1 MIALAAAA
9 LTGVAITIYLVIGS
23 AIDWHKS
30 RRQSQRDEAMRVLTE
45 SAFLD
50 HDSAAEAL
58 RELRGVPSKVI
69 WNLAL
74 TVPLHFDDHLSRRI
88 LHVIGGTGAR
98 RRIERL
104 AKSRFWF
111 RRVQAARL
119 AHVLPAN
126 ERAAVDRLLIDPS
139 ATVQSATIESFG
151 TDQVAQHARAILEHL
166 GHSNQSVR
174 FTAQQAL
181 LRSDGRI
188 TEPLREWLASAG
200 GKQAQFGLE
209 VAANL
214 NDPRLV
220 HAISSFAGSP
230 DPTIRRLVAR
240 ATPDGIEQAELGFF
254 ETLLND
260 SDPLVR
266 ATAIDSSV
274 KIDADWLLPRV
285 AEALTDSSWRV
296 RRTAGRALADSG
308 ALGDLFLRAAL
319 DSPDPFAADTARQ
332 FLEMRGRMEQ
342 LDMADQFFDGSAQ
355 ELDSLTAWAHR

>member
-1 MIALAAAA
+1 MIALNAAAI
-9 LTGVAITIYLVIGS
+9 TGAVMAMYLVIGS
-23 AIDWHKS
+23 TIDWHK
-30 RRQSQRDEAMRVLTE
+30 RRRKSQRDEAMRILTE
-45 SAFLD
+45 STFLD
-50 HDSAAEAL
+50 HDGAAEAL

-88 LHVIGGTGAR
+88 LHIIGGTGAR

-104 AKSRFWF
+104 ARSPFWF

-119 AHVLPAN
+119 AHVLPDH
-126 ERAAVDRLLIDPS
+126 ERPAVDRLLTDSS
-139 ATVQSATIESFG
+139 ASVQSATIESFG
-151 TDQVAQHARAILEHL
+151 SDQVAQHATAILKHL
-166 GHSNQSVR
+166 GHPNQSVR

-181 LRSDGRI
+181 LRGDGRL
-188 TEPLREWLASAG
+188 TEPLRDWLADATG
-200 GKQAQFGLE
+200 EAAQFGLE

-220 HAISSFAGSP
+220 HAISEFSTSL
-230 DPTIRRLVAR
+230 DPTVRRLVAR
-240 ATPDGIEQAELGFF
+240 ATPAGLQQAHLGFF
-254 ETLLND
+254 EALLD
-260 SDPLVR
+260 DADPLVR

-274 KIDADWLLPRV
+274 KINADWLLPRV
-285 AEALTDSSWRV
+285 ADALTDKSWRV

-308 ALGDLFLRAAL
+308 SLGDLFLRAAL

-332 FLEMRGRMEQ
+332 FLEMRGRIEH
-342 LDMADQFFDGSAQ
+342 LKVTDPLFDGAHQ